1 MDTII
6 EVDESLC
13 IDCGHCVAV
22 CPTGAMGQRSMGPE
36 DCGPIDIHLI
46 PRGAPCVI
54 QACAR
59 KDERAAPPAAMIAIA
74 RIKLAHPAFIEAMGL
89 PDGCIPFGT
98 FVIGYPAA
106 RYQRIPKRRPIDVTW
121 RREVR

>member
-22 CPTGAMGQRSMGPE
+22 CPTGAMRQRSMGPE

-106 RYQRIPKRRPIDVTW
+106 RYQRIPKRRPIDVT
-121 RREVR
+121 